1 MCVILLIITS
11 ATSIYINI
19 LIAVANKT
27 LLFNPSKAGPFEGI
41 FSFGSQ
47 FDPSPFIFLEE
58 LI

>member
-1 MCVILLIITS
+1 MCVILLIVTS

-41 FSFGSQ
+41 FSCGSQ
-47 FDPSPFIFLEE
+47 LDPIIFQEE

>member
-1 MCVILLIITS
+1 MCVILLIVTS

-41 FSFGSQ
+41 FSCGSQ
-47 FDPSPFIFLEE
+47 LDPFIFQEE

>member
-1 MCVILLIITS
+1 MCVILLIVTS

-41 FSFGSQ
+41 FSCVSQ
-47 FDPSPFIFLEE
+47 LDPFIFQEQ